1 MEEHSHSQDGE
12 MRRKEQAERQ
22 ENTGIVSLLANKMVN
37 GEVLRPR
44 FLIPGSVMVN
54 GSMIQS
60 KSSGA
65 LARLTNGIDKIR
77 NFETV
82 GGPAEEDVC
91 STSGQDDGRNSWRA
105 VERCIA
111 ASIKGFVIGAGLRGG
126 LSLFAIITRLRKK
139 SSARMKGLTVGRT
152 NNEAIMAAL
161 RETLRYGLFL
171 GTFAGGFCTV
181 EETIAALGGCRR

>member
-12 MRRKEQAERQ
+12 MRRIEQAERQ

-139 SSARMKGLTVGRT
+139 SSVRYLAF
-152 NNEAIMAAL
+152 
-161 RETLRYGLFL
+161 TLKII
-171 GTFAGGFCTV
+171 V
-181 EETIAALGGCRR
+181 